1 MNITNIIRGSSTFYY
16 LCVAVVSVYW
26 KLLSPKQIPYMQTFL
41 YIYNK
46 ALSESDSDYLIVAA
60 HKLEIMFIFII

>member
-26 KLLSPKQIPYMQTFL
+26 KLLSPKQIPYMQTYL
-41 YIYNK
+41 YIYIYIYICIYIYIIKLFLN
-46 ALSESDSDYLIVAA
+46 LI
-60 HKLEIMFIFII
+60 LIIW